1 MDGSMWYANG
11 GGGIF
16 EHVNGPYAGPHP
28 DPVIRALGFDGLSGG
43 GFGAEDAGTPVPD
56 PVERGVPI
64 AIAADAA
71 TIDDLVGQSLAD
83 LGLSYSKV
91 PATVAGGAGSGW
103 PLWAKVTVGVGA
115 AALLLV
121 GVSLVMR
128 R

>member
-1 MDGSMWYANG
+1 MDGSMWYARG

-16 EHVNGPYAGPHP
+16 EHVDGPYAGPHP

-43 GFGAEDAGTPVPD
+43 GFGAQDGETQPA
-56 PVERGVPI
+56 ERGVPI
-64 AIAADAA
+64 AITADSA

-83 LGLSYSKV
+83 LGFPYSKT
-91 PATVAGGAGSGW
+91 PAAVVGSGGW
-103 PLWAKVTVGVGA
+103 PTWAKVTAGVGV

-121 GVSLVMR
+121 TVSVLMR